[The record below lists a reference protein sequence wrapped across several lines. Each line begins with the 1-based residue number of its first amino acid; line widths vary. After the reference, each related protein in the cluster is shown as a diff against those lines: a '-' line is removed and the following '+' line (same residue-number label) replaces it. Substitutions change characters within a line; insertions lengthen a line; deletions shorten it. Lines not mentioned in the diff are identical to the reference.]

1 MGPVKQPLFRNRR
14 LRYCRRFHQLR
25 PALCAAGFPR
35 VSFSALCLAERERQ
49 NEVRDVH
56 GQDGITGSGATV
68 TTPVEQAPADFT
80 VVAPAL
86 SGAIT
91 VRQDHSISS
100 FSRPPRYQTRVADSW
115 SAQTEALMPHSGA
128 TRADER
134 DGTQVTY

>member
-1 MGPVKQPLFRNRR
+1 MPL
-14 LRYCRRFHQLR
+14 
-25 PALCAAGFPR
+25 AFPG
-35 VSFSALCLAERERQ
+35 VSFSALLFAQRERQ
-49 NEVRDVH
+49 NEVRDGH

-68 TTPVEQAPADFT
+68 TTPVDQAPADFT
-80 VVAPAL
+80 VLASAL
-86 SGAIT
+86 SEATT

-100 FSRPPRYQTRVADSW
+100 FSRPPRYRTRVAGSC